1 VITRSYVEQDNE
13 KLKEIHEKYFAREFE
28 FPDFLKGYLCAFVT
42 EDNCGNLVT
51 AAGVRTLAEVVLVT
65 NLRLPVKQRRAGLM
79 ETLNASRYI
88 AEQYQF
94 DSLHAFVQNDIWRHQ
109 LLKHGFQ
116 DCKGKPVFIG
126 V

>member
-1 VITRSYVEQDNE
+1 MNIRDFKEQDIERIRTIYDRFFSNQ
-13 KLKEIHEKYFAREFE
+13 FE
-28 FPDFLKGYLCAFVT
+28 FPDFLKGYLCAFVV
-42 EDNCGNLVT
+42 EDNDGDIIN
-51 AAGVRTLAEVVLVT
+51 AGGVRSIAEVVVVT
-65 NLRLPVKQRRAGLM
+65 DLNKPVKERRAGLL

-88 AEQYQF
+88 ADRYQF